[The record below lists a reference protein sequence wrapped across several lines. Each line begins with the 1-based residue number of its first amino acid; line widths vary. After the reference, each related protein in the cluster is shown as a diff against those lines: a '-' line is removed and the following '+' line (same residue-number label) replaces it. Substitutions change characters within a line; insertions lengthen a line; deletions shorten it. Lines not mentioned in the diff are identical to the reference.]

1 MVLLNLC
8 FDFLFLCFSKLFLCL
23 VYGKKKK
30 KRLEYRFKP
39 PAFFVLSVCFRL
51 ANECILILLRTF

>member
-23 VYGKKKK
+23 VYGR
-30 KRLEYRFKP
+30 KRKSDSNIDSSRLYFLFCLS
-39 PAFFVLSVCFRL
+39 AFD
-51 ANECILILLRTF
+51 

>member
-23 VYGKKKK
+23 VSGKKRKSGSNIDSS
-30 KRLEYRFKP
+30 RLHFLFCLS
-39 PAFFVLSVCFRL
+39 AFD
-51 ANECILILLRTF
+51 